1 MKLSSFLEDN
11 SGGFSATRLAFLLWA
26 LGVLAVWIYSSIRN
40 NGCSLGIDG
49 SVTTILGILM
59 TGKVVQRFGEQPDST
74 SGNPAA
80 ENDKAK

>member
-40 NGCSLGIDG
+40 NTCAQGIDN
-49 SVTTILGILM
+49 SVTIILGVLM

-74 SGNPAA
+74 GSNPPAPS
-80 ENDKAK
+80 DQK

>member
-26 LGVLAVWIYSSIRN
+26 LGVLAVWIYSSIKN
-40 NGCSLGIDG
+40 NSLQAIDG

-59 TGKVVQRFGEQPDST
+59 TGKVVQRFGENSDS
-74 SGNPAA
+74 SGGNSALP
-80 ENDKAK
+80 K